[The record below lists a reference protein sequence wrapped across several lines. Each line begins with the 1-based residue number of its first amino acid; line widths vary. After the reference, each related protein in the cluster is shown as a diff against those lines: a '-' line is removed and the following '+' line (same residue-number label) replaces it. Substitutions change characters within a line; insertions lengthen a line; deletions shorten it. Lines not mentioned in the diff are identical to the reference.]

1 MSHFTVLVLVP
12 ALLDGVARSPDAL
25 EARAADL
32 LAPYNENTSVAP
44 YKRKCSCVNRAA
56 VIWANEEANKSVSLE
71 NLRTNFA
78 KVHAAAI
85 ARRDVLAEL
94 SEPSSEERNEYKKI
108 EKELQSSWRGPDFYG
123 AFDARRNELLQQ
135 HPSFEKPDP
144 ECETCSGSGQHE
156 TEYNP
161 KSKWD
166 WHTLGGRWNG
176 MLSRFLKTG
185 APKPDNANIVPL
197 AHIDIENPDFGVFAV
212 VTPDGE
218 WHEQAEMLWFGMT
231 TNDNDAWEQD
241 MPVLLKQH
249 EDCIGLLVDCHI

>member
-12 ALLDGVARSPDAL
+12 ALLAGLPSSRDSAID
-25 EARAADL
+25 EANRL
-32 LAPYNENTSVAP
+32 LAPYGENIEVAL
-44 YKRKCSCVNRAA
+44 YTRKCSCVNRDAT
-56 VIWANEEANKSVSLE
+56 IWANEEANKSVSLE